1 VQDNVAALTVEARNL
16 AIVTGFNRNSCFI
29 QLCYGDVALI
39 GVRKQDYA
47 QIPKSELETES
58 EQSFRWFCEE
68 VEFLACE
75 FRAREEAAAEILG
88 REVAGSV
95 NSKIVRLR
103 LGNKS
108 LSAKTQLGHDGMEL
122 EKEKKKLKLTLR
134 LWKDA
139 VEE

>member
-1 VQDNVAALTVEARNL
+1 
-16 AIVTGFNRNSCFI
+16 
-29 QLCYGDVALI
+29 
-39 GVRKQDYA
+39 
-47 QIPKSELETES
+47 
-58 EQSFRWFCEE
+58 
-68 VEFLACE
+68 
-75 FRAREEAAAEILG
+75 
-88 REVAGSV
+88 
-95 NSKIVRLR
+95 VRLR